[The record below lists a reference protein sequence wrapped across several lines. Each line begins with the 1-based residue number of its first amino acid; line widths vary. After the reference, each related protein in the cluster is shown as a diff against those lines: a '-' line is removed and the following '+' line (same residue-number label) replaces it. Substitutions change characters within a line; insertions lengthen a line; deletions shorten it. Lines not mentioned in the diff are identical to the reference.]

1 MTDRA
6 HALALLAHLAPLTD
20 ETLDALKSFQT
31 EFRNEPIVM
40 DKWFMIQATAPG
52 AKTLD
57 TVKALTG
64 QPGFSWDNPNRVRS
78 LIGAFSTGNPTG
90 FNRTDGEGYEFLCQ
104 AIGRLDG
111 SNPQVAARLLTAM
124 RSWKN
129 LEPGRR
135 EQARSAMAALAARPH
150 LSRDV
155 RDILDRT
162 LA

>member
-1 MTDRA
+1 MTAIKAYKVLDV
-6 HALALLAHLAPLTD
+6 PL
-20 ETLDALKSFQT
+20 
-31 EFRNEPIVM
+31 
-40 DKWFMIQATAPG
+40 
-52 AKTLD
+52 
-57 TVKALTG
+57 VKDVL
-64 QPGFSWDNPNRVRS
+64 N
-78 LIGAFSTGNPTG
+78 GAFSTGNPTG
-90 FNRTDGEGYEFLCQ
+90 FNRVDGEGYQFLCQ

-135 EQARSAMAALAARPH
+135 EKARAAMQLLSSRQH